1 MQEKLSTEGTE
12 MQQVRYFEARNGIYQ
27 HLSQEFLAHSVALSL
42 YRLPGHTL
50 PLKTIHSTAFLKGIA
65 KDVSFS
71 ISGKTQNLTTDF
83 KASLNQKDG

>member
-1 MQEKLSTEGTE
+1 
-12 MQQVRYFEARNGIYQ
+12 Q
-27 HLSQEFLAHSVALSL
+27 HLSQEFLAHSVGLSL
-42 YRLPGHTL
+42 YRLPGHSL

-71 ISGKTQNLTTDF
+71 ISGKTPKFQATDF